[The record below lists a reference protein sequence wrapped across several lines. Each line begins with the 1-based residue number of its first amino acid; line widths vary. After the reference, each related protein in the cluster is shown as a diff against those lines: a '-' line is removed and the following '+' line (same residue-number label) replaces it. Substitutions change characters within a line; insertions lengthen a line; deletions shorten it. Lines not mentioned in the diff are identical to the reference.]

1 MVIIIITLY
10 IIDCGQI
17 KEFTMSVLIWC
28 VIILIV
34 LVAHCWVVIEFY
46 NVAKMKGWSQKKYL
60 IMAACLWLVGYLL
73 IIALPDRA
81 GGEMT
86 AVISDDLPEL

>member
-1 MVIIIITLY
+1 MVIIIIKIYL
-10 IIDCGQI
+10 DCGQI

-28 VIILIV
+28 VIFLIV
-34 LVAHCWVVIEFY
+34 LVAHCCVVIEFY

-81 GGEMT
+81 GGEMA

>member
-1 MVIIIITLY
+1 MVIIIIKIYL
-10 IIDCGQI
+10 DCGQI

-34 LVAHCWVVIEFY
+34 LVAHYWTVIEFY

-81 GGEMT
+81 GSEMS
-86 AVISDDLPEL
+86 AVVSDDLPEL

>member
-1 MVIIIITLY
+1 
-10 IIDCGQI
+10 
-17 KEFTMSVLIWC
+17 MSVLIWC

-34 LVAHCWVVIEFY
+34 LVAHYWAVIEFY

-81 GGEMT
+81 GGEMA